1 MTRNTENATNMFV
14 EYLTKFCRYKTK
26 TCYIFYE
33 SMFKCFGDLRK
44 AIVINR
50 SCFYDEILVK
60 VMMNASFKIFDSLN
74 VNWLPLEMM

>member
-1 MTRNTENATNMFV
+1 
-14 EYLTKFCRYKTK
+14 
-26 TCYIFYE
+26 
-33 SMFKCFGDLRK
+33 MFKCFGDLRK